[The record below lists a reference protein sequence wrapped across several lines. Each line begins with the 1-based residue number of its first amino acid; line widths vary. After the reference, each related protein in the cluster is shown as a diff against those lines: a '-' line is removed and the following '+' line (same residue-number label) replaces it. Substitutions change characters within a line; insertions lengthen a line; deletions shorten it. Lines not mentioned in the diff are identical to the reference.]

1 MTLFTRYVQAV
12 IDTRV
17 WPDKLKIGLVEW
29 AIAEQGNGRGNPDPN
44 CMDELARYAD
54 NYHSLHVRKEMTP
67 YYPCVYHLKETRE
80 IDNNYIDFNGPA
92 EELEGLLRFIH
103 RPGYGDIDAHMG
115 SFEELLRHLCPS
127 PGYSFCPTLGYIDR
141 VLSFRAEAEAELR
154 KLGWTPEEEPV
165 VIPQPTQPPSTGYN
179 VRKGL
184 LYVGDNPV
192 PYFESPYK
200 DKWVMNEPTVFVF
213 HFTANDNF
221 DGQCKYFQKNGP
233 GVSPHLLV
241 GEVGQVAQFVPFHK
255 PAHHAGSTKWNKSIG
270 IEVVN
275 LGCSRVAVG
284 NYVVFVKWD
293 GVRYIPKE
301 KCLYAHHQL
310 EPNIW
315 RWWPDFTAAQ
325 YAAINAFVP
334 PIRAEFEPRYG
345 KMGMIGHESVCAYK
359 VDPGPNFKWNL
370 ITMI

>member
-12 IDTRV
+12 KDTLV
-17 WPDKLKIGLVEW
+17 WPDKFKIGLVAW
-29 AIAEQGNGRGNPDPN
+29 AIAEQGKGRDDPDPN

-141 VLSFRAEAEAELR
+141 VLSFRTEAEAELR

-165 VIPQPTQPPSTGYN
+165 VEPVVSEFNI
-179 VRKGL
+179 RKHRL
-184 LYVGDNPV
+184 FFGDNPV
-192 PYFESPYK
+192 PFFDTPNKGFGATKNTPKSIILHYTASLGMSGIINWFQNKISRVSIHFVISREG
-200 DKWVMNEPTVFVF
+200 TVV
-213 HFTANDNF
+213 
-221 DGQCKYFQKNGP
+221 Q
-233 GVSPHLLV
+233 LV
-241 GEVGQVAQFVPFHK
+241 PLDI
-255 PAHHAGSTKWNKSIG
+255 PAWHAGDIFYNKNSIG
-270 IEVVN
+270 IEYES
-275 LGCSRVAVG
+275 LGSSRIRVG
-284 NYVVFVKWD
+284 NNVVFYGW
-293 GVRYIPKE
+293 GGPKLVPVSE
-301 KCLYAHHQL
+301 CVYAHHPK

-315 RWWPDFTAAQ
+315 RYWPRLTDAQ
-325 YAAINAFVP
+325 YNTSNQLFPVL
-334 PIRAEFEPRYG
+334 RSQYG
-345 KMGMIGHESVCAYK
+345 ALGMLEHWEIMPGKLDVGCALEK
-359 VDPGPNFKWNL
+359 KRLG
-370 ITMI
+370 M